1 MNACA
6 IVCPIL
12 KIIDGGMEMY
22 DWFMGAGIRVLVIIV
37 IAIILYLVCK
47 FMIPKFI
54 QRLVSRKMV
63 GEQETEI
70 KKRVDTLSSTLVTV
84 MGIVILI
91 VAILTILPEFGVN
104 ITALVAGI
112 GIGGLAIAF
121 AAQNL
126 VRDFISGFFILFED
140 QYRVGDVVT
149 VAGISGAVEEIGL
162 RRTILRDLD
171 AKVHSIPNGK
181 VEVSTNFTR
190 NYSRVNLNVSV
201 GYGEDL
207 NRVIK
212 IINLICQEMA
222 EDPKWREDFIAA
234 PSVLRVDNLGNSGVD
249 IKILGDTRPARQW
262 DIMGEL
268 RLRIKNTFDS
278 EGIEIP
284 WPHAKVYFGNEPVVP
299 GKN

>member
-1 MNACA
+1 
-6 IVCPIL
+6 
-12 KIIDGGMEMY
+12 MY
-22 DWFMGAGIRVLVIIV
+22 DWFMGAGIRVSVIIA

-54 QRLVSRKMV
+54 QRFVSRKMA

-84 MGIVILI
+84 VGIVILI

-104 ITALVAGI
+104 ITTLVAGI

-149 VAGISGAVEEIGL
+149 IAGISGAVEEIGL

-212 IINLICQEMA
+212 IINLICREMA
-222 EDPKWREDFIAA
+222 EDPKWQEDFIAA
-234 PSVLRVDNLGNSGVD
+234 PSVLRVDNLGDSGVD

-268 RLRIKNTFDS
+268 RLRIKNTFDQ

-284 WPHAKVYFGNEPVVP
+284 WPHAKVYFGNEPVMP